1 MLTPR
6 TVIEGTILVLV
17 FVGLNVA
24 GPACAQEPERTV
36 LTRQRRVTGTT
47 QPENSGSPAGRVYLN
62 GVLISGNPPQS
73 RMVTGRRIF
82 VASRSKFLNV
92 SELEDKL
99 RRDARFSALG
109 LEITRSLDCAD
120 LILDVD
126 RTPFT
131 TNFNYAI
138 VDASKKS
145 VLSNGH
151 ANSLFG
157 TASGKIAGQVLEK
170 LSSARAVGP

>member
-1 MLTPR
+1 MLTLR
-6 TVIEGTILVLV
+6 KVFAGTLLLLVV
-17 FVGLNVA
+17 VGLNVA
-24 GPACAQEPERTV
+24 RPLCAQEPERTV
-36 LTRQRRVTGTT
+36 LTRQRRVTGSA
-47 QPENSGSPAGRVYLN
+47 QPEDSGNPTSRVYLN
-62 GVLISGNPPQS
+62 GVLISGTPPQS
-73 RMVTGRRIF
+73 KMVTGRRIF

-92 SELEDKL
+92 TELEDKL
-99 RRDARFSALG
+99 RRDTRFSALG

-120 LILDVD
+120 LVLDVD

-138 VDASKKS
+138 VDARRKS

-170 LSSARAVGP
+170 LSSARAVNP